1 MATLQSIITNRNPT
15 YEPQEE
21 NLEQGRLF
29 YFSPAQEHSQCHKFT
44 YKSPGDGCLRVEIW
58 GAGGSGA
65 KMCCCGQGVPGNP
78 GAYVVK
84 CFLVDANSKVCGC
97 VGSSCGNGDTLCY
110 RGRSTGT
117 CVCYF
122 GAASDNTICGCLC
135 AQGGEGGTT
144 YCSPSSGTFCCF
156 VADSNF
162 CTTAMT
168 NPAGSA
174 WGAGCGLVCNTRRGP
189 VDATEA

>member
-15 YEPQEE
+15 YQPQEE

-44 YKSPGDGCLRVEIW
+44 YKSPGNGCLRVEIW

-135 AQGGEGGTT
+135 VPVVKVVQLTVHQVQAL
-144 YCSPSSGTFCCF
+144 F
-156 VADSNF
+156 VV
-162 CTTAMT
+162 
-168 NPAGSA
+168 
-174 WGAGCGLVCNTRRGP
+174 L
-189 VDATEA
+189 

>member
-1 MATLQSIITNRNPT
+1 MIKILIVLATQYSFCEEVYNKLSNSK
-15 YEPQEE
+15 PQEE

-84 CFLVDANSKVCGC
+84 CFLVFTS
-97 VGSSCGNGDTLCY
+97 L
-110 RGRSTGT
+110 
-117 CVCYF
+117 
-122 GAASDNTICGCLC
+122 
-135 AQGGEGGTT
+135 
-144 YCSPSSGTFCCF
+144 
-156 VADSNF
+156 
-162 CTTAMT
+162 
-168 NPAGSA
+168 
-174 WGAGCGLVCNTRRGP
+174 
-189 VDATEA
+189 